1 MVMLMKA
8 ASQNVCVLSIKNNNK
23 KQQQNKKLFC
33 ILQLLQVFPPC
44 FTVCKVVQETS
55 AVLNLEGS
63 KCLLLVE

>member
-8 ASQNVCVLSIKNNNK
+8 ASQNVCVLSIKNK
-23 KQQQNKKLFC
+23 TKNKKLFC